1 MKALPQTRQLSDAR
15 IAVLVIVTGSIISY
29 LLFISPLY
37 ALVAGAC
44 LVALIA
50 INKNPIIVFCIG
62 FPMLQIF
69 FNYSFARRPI
79 AYLSVFD
86 FFLLVGTLLLVLI
99 LLRRGHVETYSVY
112 IPIFVCLLV
121 LFVYVLIN
129 HGSSPGA
136 ILLLNI
142 EQFWP
147 LLLVTQFLDN
157 SKQLKIIVI
166 VWLLTFGVLSMLYLP
181 ALLSSGSNWIMVH
194 SSIRHVVGDPNY
206 QSIAYTGSSIYLVK
220 YVAISPQSMLAMVI
234 SLPVFLGV
242 AFAKTRIRYLAYV
255 VISLIIATVLL
266 STFLAAVVALLVAI
280 WIFVLLFLFRRQS
293 IKKGTAFILGFVFVL
308 LIIGLSQSPLLK
320 TTIERQRALGEDPST
335 QARLELMHLELKGL
349 AEGNLLIGYG
359 TYEGNITF
367 QGAAPKEGHN
377 SVSTIAFQYG
387 LLFFVPFLLIFGII
401 FRKNMTN
408 MRREGKSRQ
417 DPFLIGISAAFLVAL
432 FSLFL
437 DPVLPMPQ
445 TASVIWLIA
454 GLILVM
460 NRNADIAL

>member
-1 MKALPQTRQLSDAR
+1 MS
-15 IAVLVIVTGSIISY
+15 LV
-29 LLFISPLY
+29 
-37 ALVAGAC
+37 
-44 LVALIA
+44 
-50 INKNPIIVFCIG
+50 
-62 FPMLQIF
+62 
-69 FNYSFARRPI
+69 
-79 AYLSVFD
+79 
-86 FFLLVGTLLLVLI
+86 
-99 LLRRGHVETYSVY
+99 
-112 IPIFVCLLV
+112 
-121 LFVYVLIN
+121 
-129 HGSSPGA
+129 
-136 ILLLNI
+136 
-142 EQFWP
+142 
-147 LLLVTQFLDN
+147 
-157 SKQLKIIVI
+157 
-166 VWLLTFGVLSMLYLP
+166 LP
-181 ALLSSGSNWIMVH
+181 ALKTSVQLLAPPRGPGSPKVR
-194 SSIRHVVGDPNY
+194 S
-206 QSIAYTGSSIYLVK
+206 Q
-220 YVAISPQSMLAMVI
+220 
-234 SLPVFLGV
+234 
-242 AFAKTRIRYLAYV
+242 
-255 VISLIIATVLL
+255 
-266 STFLAAVVALLVAI
+266 AAVVALLVAI

-454 GLILVM
+454 GLILWTFALSISRSCVTHPST
-460 NRNADIAL
+460 IAHSCRPRKHVDQTVGNFGHER